1 MITTIIGGSL
11 FAAAFAA
18 LEIVG
23 VLPGKT
29 MAWLACV
36 FFLFIA
42 SLACYGHYVDRQNKR
57 CAEKALQSKNNCA

>member
-1 MITTIIGGSL
+1 MIAAIVGGSL

-23 VLPGKT
+23 ILPGNT
-29 MAWLACV
+29 MAWLACA

-42 SLACYGHYVDRQNKR
+42 GLACYGHYVDRQNKR
-57 CAEKALQSKNNCA
+57 CAEKALRGKDNCV